1 MCWYL
6 NGLRRAI
13 SSGCTSPRR
22 PQRVQRCI
30 HGERIPEDHHVGD
43 QAERPELI
51 FLPLAVTLA
60 QLSALPVED
69 AAGQTMAPL
78 PPG

>member
-1 MCWYL
+1 M
-6 NGLRRAI
+6 
-13 SSGCTSPRR
+13 
-22 PQRVQRCI
+22 VQRCI
-30 HGERIPEDHHVGD
+30 HVERIPEDHHVGD

-69 AAGQTMAPL
+69 AAGQTMAPF
-78 PPG
+78 PPVGLNLG